1 VQQAAHDAETEDALP
16 LLAFTV
22 RQLFDQSAKDQS
34 KERCLTLQAYKA
46 LGDEAAGL
54 TPLENA
60 VRKAADTVLDEA
72 NAKRRRCAKLSCLR
86 WCA

>member
-1 VQQAAHDAETEDALP
+1 MQQAAHDAETQDALP
-16 LLAFTV
+16 LLAFTL
-22 RQLFDQSAKDQS
+22 RQLFDPSKDGS
-34 KERCLTLQAYKA
+34 LTLEAYKT